1 MLNDKE
7 ELCECLFC
15 DCVFP
20 CEEAME
26 IAKDPAS
33 YTFPNEP
40 QPKREGT
47 KRYTETRVFSDPIPV
62 AIKRAA
68 VSEEP
73 KKTEKNPYEVTPDDV
88 KAPRKIFWG
97 IIGGAAIL
105 VILIVAIAWP
115 LYIVRE
121 ANEKKVNDRL
131 SEVFTEFSVNTGEA
145 DGYNIGFSLLGQ
157 ENNTLAV
164 TTDEDVSAEE
174 IVTTFK
180 NFAKLRAEVYGISQ
194 DNFAAYYGSVH
205 LTVYAKN
212 GGFELD
218 VETEADLVS
227 ANVTDLT

>member
-20 CEEAME
+20 SAEAIE
-26 IAKDPAS
+26 IAKDPAA

-40 QPKREGT
+40 QPKREGG

-73 KKTEKNPYEVTPDDV
+73 KKAEKNPYEVTPDDV

-97 IIGGAAIL
+97 IIGGSALL
-105 VILIVAIAWP
+105 VLLIVAIAWP
-115 LYIVRE
+115 LYNLRN
-121 ANEKKVNDRL
+121 ANAQKVTERL
-131 SEVFTEFSVNTGEA
+131 PEVFTEFPVDTGEA
-145 DGYNIGFSLLGQ
+145 DGYNIGFSLHGQ
-157 ENNTLAV
+157 DNSTLSV

-180 NFAKLRAEVYGISQ
+180 NFAKLRAEVYGISE
-194 DNFAAYYGSVH
+194 DNFAAYYGSVR

-212 GGFELD
+212 GGYELD
-218 VETEADLVS
+218 VEKEEELIS
-227 ANVTDLT
+227 ASVTGLN